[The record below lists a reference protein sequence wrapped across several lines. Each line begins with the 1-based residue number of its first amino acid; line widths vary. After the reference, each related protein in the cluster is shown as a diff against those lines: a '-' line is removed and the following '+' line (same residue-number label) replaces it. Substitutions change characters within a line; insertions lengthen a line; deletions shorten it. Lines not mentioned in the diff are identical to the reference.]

1 MCEGYAT
8 FDLVWEQRTIAVSY
22 QSNWLGLGHWHIEL
36 RCKEA
41 LPVTE
46 TGYRSRFVPCD
57 ALASEVDIEG
67 FVMAWLD
74 HAATCKEWQEYLVE
88 SRQFKLF

>member
-1 MCEGYAT
+1 MSEGYT
-8 FDLVWEQRTIAVSY
+8 TLNLVWEQRAIAVSY
-22 QSNWLGLGHWHIEL
+22 QSNWLGLSHWHIEL
-36 RCKEA
+36 RCKDA

-57 ALASEVDIEG
+57 ALASELDIEG

-74 HAATCKEWQEYLVE
+74 QAATAEAWQEYLVE
-88 SRQFKLF
+88 SRQLKLF